1 MRPLAGFTVFAL
13 VLLAPTSALAQ
24 QPPHPDSTRIIL
36 APPAVQVREPM
47 VLVLIQDS
55 LTPTTAALLRPAR
68 MAAESLGFTLRPV
81 LIGEL
86 RVVDSR
92 YHAIYSVPSDVVGG
106 YFIIIPGHRPDIV
119 RGFVEPDSL
128 RRRLARY
135 RALTGSLGVR

>member
-1 MRPLAGFTVFAL
+1 MRPHAGLAVYAFI
-13 VLLAPTSALAQ
+13 LLAPASALAQ
-24 QPPHPDSTRIIL
+24 QPTHVDSTHIIL

-47 VLVLIQDS
+47 VLALIEDS

-68 MAAESLGFTLRPV
+68 MVAESLGFTMLPV

-92 YHAIYSVPSDVVGG
+92 YHAIYSLPSDVLGG
-106 YFIIIPGHRPDIV
+106 YFIIIPGHRPDVV

-128 RRRLARY
+128 RKRLTRY
-135 RALTGSLGVR
+135 RVLSGALGVR